1 MEELQNLGMQ
11 LDSAADNA
19 DAITRGHCRTEHQEL
34 TDRER
39 VIQQEFAERQQALT
53 SHIDKWRRFKQQWK
67 SVCAV
72 LDEVESK
79 LPERVDIA
87 CDVPVLRQQLID
99 CQDADDKLQSEMAH
113 INDVIELGQQLL
125 QHISSPRVRSQVDH
139 LSDRI
144 HCDSQKT
151 DSSIQW
157 YFLFYEL

>member
-19 DAITRGHCRTEHQEL
+19 DAITRGHCRAEHQEL

-125 QHISSPRVRSQVDH
+125 PHISSPRVRSQVDH

-151 DSSIQW
+151 DSSIQR